1 MRQLTFFSLL
11 VIFIFGCHKNEPTKP
26 QPEDQH
32 PITGNRVAGFRAS
45 RILSSYPNHQFPS
58 AEYWQSVADSMAA
71 KFDSTAPGGIWIVSL
86 YQSGGVTRLN
96 FPLMGNYPYITDI
109 SEEQNE
115 DYLNYFDA
123 HGTNIWL
130 QVEPGAASVDTLI
143 YLVLNRY
150 KHHPCVVGFGVDVE
164 WYLTNQYSGG
174 KKVSDEEAKRWEAK
188 VKKVNPD
195 YTLFLK
201 HYSASWMPPT
211 YRGDIIFVDDSQ
223 NYTGYS
229 RPLDAIVNEFYD
241 WGQRF
246 APAKVAFQYGYPND
260 QSWWQNLSDPPG
272 DIGRRLIEV
281 IPNCYGL
288 FWVDFTVTEVFPI
301 STGDNR

>member
-1 MRQLTFFSLL
+1 MSKITLFALF
-11 VIFIFGCHKNEPTKP
+11 FIFLLSCHKKEST
-26 QPEDQH
+26 QPE
-32 PITGNRVAGFRAS
+32 PEPPTPSNRVAGFRAS

-58 AEYWQSVADSMAA
+58 REYWQMVADSMAA

-86 YQSGGVTRLN
+86 YQDNGYTRLN
-96 FPLMGNYPYITDI
+96 FPVFGQPDPYIQSIND
-109 SEEQNE
+109 EQN
-115 DYLNYFDA
+115 DAYLDYFDQ
-123 HGTNIWL
+123 HGTRIWL

-143 YLVLNRY
+143 YLVLSRY
-150 KHHPCVVGFGVDVE
+150 QNHPCVVGFGVDVE
-164 WYLTNQYSGG
+164 WYMTQQYSGG
-174 KKVSDEEAKRWEAK
+174 KQVTDEEAQRWEAK
-188 VKKVNPD
+188 VKKFNPD

-201 HYSASWMPPT
+201 HYTASRMPPT

-223 NYTGYS
+223 GFNSYS
-229 RPLDAIVNEFYD
+229 RPFDAMVNAFYD

-246 APAKVAFQYGYPND
+246 SPARVAFQYGYPND

-288 FWVDFTVTEVFPI
+288 FWVDFTVTQVFPI
-301 STGDNR
+301 N